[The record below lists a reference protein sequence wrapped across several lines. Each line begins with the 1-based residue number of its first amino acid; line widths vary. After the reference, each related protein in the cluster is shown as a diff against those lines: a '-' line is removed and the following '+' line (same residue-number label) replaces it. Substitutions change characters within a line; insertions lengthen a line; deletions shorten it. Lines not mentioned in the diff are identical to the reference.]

1 MLTGVMELCKGI
13 LFHFLRAA
21 VPIFKYRAPVCVKHG
36 RDTIGCQNLI
46 EYVVIAFEGFLVIK
60 VSADDLSG
68 RIIDSDMEIGFLLSK
83 P

>member
-21 VPIFKYRAPVCVKHG
+21 VPIFKHCAPVCVKHG
-36 RDTIGCQNLI
+36 RNTMGCQNLI
-46 EYVVIAFEGFLVIK
+46 EYVVIAFESFLVIK

>member
-1 MLTGVMELCKGI
+1 MLTGVMELCKG
-13 LFHFLRAA
+13 LYVYLLRAA